1 MKIKCTDKKELCPA
15 YLTPSKVYDVVSVIN
30 EDLVV
35 IIGDHGQRVPIFI
48 LESSHTGFEP
58 WEIVE

>member
-1 MKIKCTDKKELCPA
+1 
-15 YLTPSKVYDVVSVIN
+15 VIN